1 MRQWLIDMLKRLEFL
16 VPPPPNCHHAIT
28 FAQFGSEEDGW
39 QDRLALQVN
48 RDGKFH
54 CFFLDDEDCHQEPV
68 AIADEV
74 AELLRKEPPGQ
85 LGIGFGQYLEP

>member
-48 RDGKFH
+48 CDGKFH
-54 CFFLDDEDCHQEPV
+54 CLFLDDEDCHQE
-68 AIADEV
+68 AIDIADEI
-74 AELLRKEPPGQ
+74 ADLLRKGPPGQ
-85 LGIGFGQYLEP
+85 LGIGLGQYLEP